1 MENHRNTML
10 MFFVLTI
17 ISAVLLF
24 IRVFITGRIT
34 YMFFMWNL
42 FLCIIPLYLSIKLK
56 LLYFKSEVR
65 NVWLYLIGFTWL
77 LFYPNAPYI
86 ITDFVHL
93 SFVDFFQKTHYSLS
107 PIKDIRIWYDLILF
121 FFFIIT
127 GFFMGLFSLY
137 TVHEVLKDKFGKK
150 IGFILIFLIT
160 FLSSFAIYLGR
171 FLRLNSW
178 NIVTN
183 PIGLIRDI
191 FVSINMFSLGFTTL
205 FTVFLFLIYVLFY
218 SFLAERNLRN

>member
-1 MENHRNTML
+1 MENHKNTIL
-10 MFFVLTI
+10 MFFILTI
-17 ISAVLLF
+17 ISTLLLI
-24 IRVFITGRIT
+24 IRVLITGRIT
-34 YMFFMWNL
+34 YMFFIWNL

-56 LLYFKSEVR
+56 LLYFK
-65 NVWLYLIGFTWL
+65 NKGKNIWLYLIGFTWL

-93 SFVDFFQKTHYSLS
+93 SFIDFFEKTYYSFS
-107 PIKDIRIWYDLILF
+107 PIKDLRIWYDLILF

-150 IGFILIFLIT
+150 LGFILIFLIT

-178 NIVTN
+178 NIVTD
-183 PIGLIRDI
+183 PVGLIKDI
-191 FVSINMFSLGFTTL
+191 FLSINMFSLGFTSLFTL
-205 FTVFLFLIYVLFY
+205 FLFSVYILFY
-218 SFLAERNLRN
+218 GYATKSNFS